1 MDYNKKK
8 CIEHCEFF
16 NILKI
21 LTQTFFH
28 LTRRILGNALKPR
41 KRHFQNE
48 KNGHFFTFPSSIV
61 LHRLE
66 CLFMATVCLVWFL
79 VRYCIT
85 SNDERVPSFV
95 EPAHIMS

>member
-8 CIEHCEFF
+8 CIEHFEFF

-21 LTQTFFH
+21 LTQTSFH

-48 KNGHFFTFPSSIV
+48 KNGNFFTFPLRFYWIDLNVFSWRQYVWSGSRCDIV
-61 LHRLE
+61 LRLT
-66 CLFMATVCLVWFL
+66 MKG
-79 VRYCIT
+79 Y
-85 SNDERVPSFV
+85 
-95 EPAHIMS
+95 PAS